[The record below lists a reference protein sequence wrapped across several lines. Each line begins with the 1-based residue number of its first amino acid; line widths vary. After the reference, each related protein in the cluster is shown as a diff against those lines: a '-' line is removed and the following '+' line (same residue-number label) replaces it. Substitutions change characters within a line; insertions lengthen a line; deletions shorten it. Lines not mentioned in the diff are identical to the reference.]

1 MLQNPIREK
10 ITRAFNYSFAISNNK
25 AEYEALITGLR
36 MDKDLYIKKIVVFYY
51 SQLVVNQITKLLR
64 PKDLAWRH
72 TCN

>member
-36 MDKDLYIKKIVVFYY
+36 MARDLDIKKVMVFYD
-51 SQLVVNQITKLLR
+51 SQLVVN
-64 PKDLAWRH
+64 
-72 TCN
+72 